1 MLLKEDELVSSCKV
15 PSLGPQLMEGILRKL
30 LCIGALKA
38 KVMSHSFEIS
48 CCTWNQG
55 IVSCAVHNA

>member
-1 MLLKEDELVSSCKV
+1 MLLKEDGLTPSCTV
-15 PSLGPQLMEGILRKL
+15 PSLDLELMEGILRKL

-38 KVMSHSFEIS
+38 KVMSYSFEIS

-55 IVSCAVHNA
+55 IVSRVVHNA